1 MMAFAPSDNFVAID
15 AAPPTIDAAL
25 EAANDSA
32 AIYFPFTD
40 VIVDP
45 RAEARRRSWSR

>member
-1 MMAFAPSDNFVAID
+1 MMAFAPSDNFVAIV

-32 AIYFPFTD
+32 AIYFPYTD
-40 VIVDP
+40 VIVDS
-45 RAEARRRSWSR
+45 RAEARWPSWPR